1 MNRTL
6 IALTLSLLAAQANA
20 GQFDQLHDIEVQQQQ
35 VDAAQQAAYQRQWQ
49 EQQAKAQARDDANR
63 RARATAQAHAA
74 AQVAEQRK
82 AEAQEHARL
91 EGRAE
96 QQEDEDRALDIEER
110 KLKLQELKAKA
121 DRANDYID
129 ADLRSSAAQTD
140 VVQSKADATRNVST
154 GTKALLEDTGKADVN
169 RSSKLFGN

>member
-6 IALTLSLLAAQANA
+6 IALTLSLLAAQADA
-20 GQFDQLHDIEVQQQQ
+20 GQFDQLHQIEVQQQQ
-35 VDAAQQAAYQRQWQ
+35 VEAAQQAAYQRQWE
-49 EQQAKAQARDDANR
+49 EQQAKAQARDEANR
-63 RARATAQAHAA
+63 RARAAAQARAAEQAA
-74 AQVAEQRK
+74 AERK
-82 AEAQEHARL
+82 AVAQENTRL
-91 EGRAE
+91 RTRAE

-110 KLKLQELKAKA
+110 KLKLQTMKAKA

-140 VVQSKADATRNVST
+140 VVQSKADATRNVSS

-169 RSSKLFGN
+169 RSNKLFGN